1 MTGAPQ
7 SRQALPASAVGRAKL
22 VPPSPHAGQWNT
34 HSTKAPEATSDFAT
48 AAGPRAGSGAAASM
62 RTGWCQPCREPARL
76 RDWPFGPPYL
86 GRMTTSRPSARSLLA
101 LHLACGLPIVAL
113 AAWLSLIDRLPLGE
127 GRCSSCGVE
136 GHVIAA
142 HVVAAGWLG
151 AVVAYTAAAR
161 RQVREGIGAPG
172 RVTTGALAC
181 VGVFAL
187 ASLIWHT
194 LFSVP
199 AFVAMIASVVLLP
212 AAGIWW
218 LIGAVAWLRRPPQ
231 TAGELGR
238 RLGGE
243 LVAAWVSLTLLLP
256 AVFGWVWA
264 DRVDWLVF

>member
-1 MTGAPQ
+1 
-7 SRQALPASAVGRAKL
+7 
-22 VPPSPHAGQWNT
+22 VPCT
-34 HSTKAPEATSDFAT
+34 RK
-48 AAGPRAGSGAAASM
+48 
-62 RTGWCQPCREPARL
+62 L

-86 GRMTTSRPSARSLLA
+86 GRMRSPRPSDRSLLA

-113 AAWLSLIDRLPLGE
+113 AVWFSLIDRLPFGE

-136 GHVIAA
+136 DRVIAA

-151 AVVAYTAAAR
+151 AVVAYAAAAR
-161 RQVREGIGAPG
+161 RQVREGAGTPG
-172 RVTTGALAC
+172 RVTIGALAL
-181 VGVFAL
+181 VALFVL
-187 ASLIWHT
+187 ASLLWHT

-199 AFVAMIASVVLLP
+199 AFMATIASIVLLP

-218 LIGAVAWLRRPPQ
+218 LIGAVAWSRRPPR
-231 TAGELGR
+231 TDGELDR

-256 AVFGWVWA
+256 AVFGWVWL

>member
-1 MTGAPQ
+1 M
-7 SRQALPASAVGRAKL
+7 AS
-22 VPPSPHAGQWNT
+22 P
-34 HSTKAPEATSDFAT
+34 
-48 AAGPRAGSGAAASM
+48 
-62 RTGWCQPCREPARL
+62 
-76 RDWPFGPPYL
+76 
-86 GRMTTSRPSARSLLA
+86 RPSARSLLA

-113 AAWLSLIDRLPLGE
+113 AVWFSLIDRLPIGE

-151 AVVAYTAAAR
+151 AVVACTAAAR

-172 RVTTGALAC
+172 RVTIGALAG
-181 VGVFAL
+181 VGAFVL
-187 ASLIWHT
+187 ASLLWHT

-199 AFVAMIASVVLLP
+199 AFVAMVASIVLLP

-218 LIGAVAWLRRPPQ
+218 LVGALAWTRRPPQ
-231 TAGELGR
+231 TDGELGR
-238 RLGGE
+238 RLRSE